1 MGSVYC
7 YKANFETQGP
17 IFDYTMK
24 TKMPHNPI
32 NDKIHGIYIID
43 VLLSGCCQKRGTGY
57 CCLVSLV
64 LGVLILILGVVL
76 LISGES
82 ILSGA
87 ILRSM
92 ALTEGSDRLASWLN
106 PPVQAHLEGNTLLSR
121 SFFFTSVFQVTR
133 SMLRIPTRLC
143 RAPSPG

>member
-1 MGSVYC
+1 MESILYV
-7 YKANFETQGP
+7 
-17 IFDYTMK
+17 
-24 TKMPHNPI
+24 
-32 NDKIHGIYIID
+32 D

-57 CCLVSLV
+57 CCLVTLV

-106 PPVQAHLEGNTLLSR
+106 PPVQAHLEGDSLLSR
-121 SFFFTSVFQVTR
+121 SFSSPHFFR
-133 SMLRIPTRLC
+133 LRVPC
-143 RAPSPG
+143 

>member
-1 MGSVYC
+1 
-7 YKANFETQGP
+7 
-17 IFDYTMK
+17 MK

-32 NDKIHGIYIID
+32 TFIN
-43 VLLSGCCQKRGTGY
+43 VLFSGCCQKRGTGY

-76 LISGES
+76 LISGQS

-106 PPVQAHLEGNTLLSR
+106 PPVQAHLEGD
-121 SFFFTSVFQVTR
+121 TR
-133 SMLRIPTRLC
+133 PV
-143 RAPSPG
+143 